1 MEIKKL
7 AVEETSTLHIRDSA
21 DELVYTEDGKPVE
34 IVVYGPGSKAFAK
47 AQSANANRMLAKLKK
62 KGNVD
67 QTAQEKAEETAEFL
81 AACTKEFINLEY
93 DKLQGEALFKAVYSD
108 NTLGFIAEQVNKH
121 ISDWSNFSKPALT
134 K

>member
-21 DELVYTEDGKPVE
+21 DELVYTEDGKAVE
-34 IVVYGPGSKAFAK
+34 IVVYGPGSKSFAK
-47 AQSANANRMLAKLKK
+47 AQAANSNRIMDKLKK
-62 KGNVD
+62 KGKVD

-81 AACTKEFINLEY
+81 ASCTKEFINLEY

-108 NTLGFIAEQVNKH
+108 TSLGFIAEQVNKH
-121 ISDWSNFSKPALT
+121 IMDWSNFSKPALT